1 MAELIEVKRKGG
13 TAEILVDGVPI
24 PPHAVKRNS
33 VYHGLDQDSPPTIS
47 LELYATHIVIDDDMR
62 SPVAED

>member
-1 MAELIEVKRKGG
+1 MAELIEIKRKGD

-24 PPHAVKRNS
+24 PSHAVKRDS

-47 LELYATHIVIDDDMR
+47 LELYATRIVIDDDMR